1 MAYPPT
7 DTIPPIVLPPK
18 YVSETP
24 IVSPDFS
31 PLLAPTDSVSSVNS
45 VTVTVLSGTDPSPS
59 SLLKGTAQISGN
71 VVNQQI
77 QGGVAGTQYLI
88 AISILSALGITRT
101 VKMSIWVV
109 A

>member
-24 IVSPDFS
+24 VVSPDFS
-31 PLLAPTDSVSSVNS
+31 PLLAPTDSVSSINS

-59 SLLKGTAQISGN
+59 SLIKSPAQLSGN

-77 QGGVAGTQYLI
+77 QGGLSGTQYLI
-88 AISILSALGITRT
+88 SVSILSALGIVRT
-101 VKMSIWVV
+101 VKMSLWVV